1 MSALTQA
8 QAVMTLGALRGLG
21 PIRIGRLLDA
31 FGGDAAAALAA
42 TRRRL
47 EEVPDIGPGTAETI
61 TNWRGAFDPQKEEEA
76 LAKLGARY
84 VLKGEA
90 DYPER
95 LAELEG
101 VPHGLYIKGT
111 FPRGAALAVV
121 GTRRPTLYGRA
132 QAKLFAGTLAR
143 AGIAIVS
150 GLARGIDGE
159 AHAGALEGGRTA
171 AFLGCGLDVIYP
183 PEHAALYEKIA
194 AQGAVISEFPLG
206 KQPDPQNF
214 PQRNRLVSGAS
225 DALFVVESDEKGGSM
240 ITARCAAEQGRTVYA
255 LPGRVDQP
263 SSRGCHALIR
273 DGATLVTHPL
283 QILDELRPSALAESP
298 RQEEISFAAAPA
310 LSGDEALVHAR
321 LADGAILPAEA
332 LARETGISQQAAL
345 AALMMLELKHLVRR
359 RPDSSYERR

>member
-8 QAVMTLGALRGLG
+8 EAIMTLGALRGLG
-21 PIRIGRLLDA
+21 PIRIGRLLEA

-42 TRRRL
+42 SRRRL

-61 TNWRGAFDPQKEEEA
+61 ANWRGAFDPQKEEEA

-84 VLKGEA
+84 VLKGEEG
-90 DYPER
+90 YPKK
-95 LAELEG
+95 LATLPG

-111 FPRGAALAVV
+111 FPQGAALAIV

-132 QAKLFAGTLAR
+132 QARLFAGTLSR

-159 AHAGALEGGRTA
+159 AHTGALEGGRTA

-183 PEHAALYEKIA
+183 PEHADLYGKIA
-194 AQGAVISEFPLG
+194 ASGAVLSEFPLG
-206 KQPDPQNF
+206 HQPDAQTF
-214 PQRNRLVSGAS
+214 PRRNRLISGAS

-283 QILDELRPSALAESP
+283 QILDELRGDTLAENP
-298 RQEEISFAAAPA
+298 RQEEIPFAATPF

-321 LADGAILPAEA
+321 LSDGAILPPEA
-332 LARETGISQQAAL
+332 LARETGLSQQAAL